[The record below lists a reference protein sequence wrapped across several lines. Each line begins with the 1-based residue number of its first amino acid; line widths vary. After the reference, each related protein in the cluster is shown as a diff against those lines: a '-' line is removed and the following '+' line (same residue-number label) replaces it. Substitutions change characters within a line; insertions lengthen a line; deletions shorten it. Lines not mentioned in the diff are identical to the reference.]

1 MKIKSIAIAALYT
14 TVLGLVGE
22 DILKPSH
29 PVLAQTNFNQILIV
43 SSLQEGILTANDP
56 KAEINLYTEPTPR
69 SRVKGY
75 GKVGDRVEIL
85 NQVRS
90 REGLT
95 LRLRSG
101 STWYEVRFP
110 FSDEVGWVRSEFIR
124 VTNRPSTPSNQS
136 LSWSQNG
143 NGSFALAGRR
153 DQEITSVSVNID
165 RNGRAE
171 LAFRL
176 ADNRLMRFGGKLVAR
191 DPYSIIINLTNSGNA
206 DATGTVNIERG
217 QNNTIQRIFADG
229 KLDGQRFSIHFNHNN
244 RSRSSQ
250 PSNVVG
256 KNINHVVKRLR
267 HEGWVVI
274 KSARNMI
281 QLNRGQQGIDLE
293 FNPRTSSVTCVRVI
307 DTRSLIN

>member
-1 MKIKSIAIAALYT
+1 MKIKSIAIAALCT

-22 DILKPSH
+22 EILKQSH
-29 PVLAQTNFNQILIV
+29 PVLAQTNFNRILIV
-43 SSLQEGILTANDP
+43 SSPQEGILTANDP
-56 KAEINLYTEPTPR
+56 KAEINLQTEPTPR

-95 LRLRSG
+95 
-101 STWYEVRFP
+101 WYEVKFP
-110 FSDEVGWVRSEFIR
+110 SSGEVGWVRSEFIR

-143 NGSFALAGRR
+143 KGSFALAGRR
-153 DQEITSVSVNID
+153 DQEITSASVNID

-217 QNNTIQRIFADG
+217 KNNTIQRIFSNG
-229 KLDGQRFSIHFNHNN
+229 QLDGQRFSINFNQND
-244 RSRSSQ
+244 RSR
-250 PSNVVG
+250 
-256 KNINHVVKRLR
+256 
-267 HEGWVVI
+267 
-274 KSARNMI
+274 
-281 QLNRGQQGIDLE
+281 
-293 FNPRTSSVTCVRVI
+293 
-307 DTRSLIN
+307 